1 MKLLVI
7 FILSVASILANE
19 YYAKVEPIEIRNIS
33 SNVSG
38 IVTYAN
44 EDNLGKILQGE
55 AYLKIDSVLDLKELK
70 YIKEKLEYLRGT
82 VKTNEKV
89 ERNLGSILVRKRK
102 NYEMV
107 ESLKIKSQV
116 EKDREYYDL
125 INSEN
130 QLLGTQKEI
139 QSLKV
144 QITDLKLRRA
154 RLELSVKDKNLKANG
169 FVLYELNVKP
179 GQVVNISTPL
189 AKVADISKA
198 KLTIYLNRSDLNDA
212 KNKVLYLDGD
222 RTEYKINRVVSI
234 ADSKNISKYMA
245 QIIIDSPKVFSN
257 LAKIELKN
265 E

>member
-1 MKLLVI
+1 
-7 FILSVASILANE
+7 
-19 YYAKVEPIEIRNIS
+19 
-33 SNVSG
+33 
-38 IVTYAN
+38 
-44 EDNLGKILQGE
+44 
-55 AYLKIDSVLDLKELK
+55 
-70 YIKEKLEYLRGT
+70 
-82 VKTNEKV
+82 
-89 ERNLGSILVRKRK
+89 
-102 NYEMV
+102 MV